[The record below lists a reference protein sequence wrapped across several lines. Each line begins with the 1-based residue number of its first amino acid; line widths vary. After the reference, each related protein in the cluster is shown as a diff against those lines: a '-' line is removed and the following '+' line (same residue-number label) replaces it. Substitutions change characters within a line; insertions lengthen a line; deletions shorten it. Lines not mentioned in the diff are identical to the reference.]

1 MDKVNM
7 LIDALKAE
15 RIITPLEKDILDTW
29 NELNKNP
36 FSIES
41 AEKQVAINNV
51 NHKDIFYKIAALP
64 TTAVKLRSAI
74 TEADIRYNLIN
85 QLNMLVDKEFATGN
99 NCY

>member
-1 MDKVNM
+1 MDRVNM
-7 LIDALKAE
+7 LIKVLKAK

-29 NELNKNP
+29 NELHKNP
-36 FSIES
+36 FSMES
-41 AEKQVAINNV
+41 AEKQVAMNDV
-51 NHKDIFYKIAALP
+51 NHKDIFDRIAALP
-64 TTAVKLRSAI
+64 TTVVKLRSTI